1 MNNKGFT
8 MIELLASMVLLSIL
22 MLTAVPTVLR
32 VMDNSRKT
40 TIINDAKKFVSNVE
54 YKIKNN
60 NNNIVR
66 PRVTSSSGRNCI
78 LVTLGYL
85 DLGSE
90 FKEGPHGGAYSLDDS
105 YVIVKLKDYNKAG
118 GIVQT
123 YDYYVTLVEKYDNN
137 TANYGV
143 YLLPLE
149 FLNGRDA
156 KKYVDGLQQNK
167 LLSKSGTEPK
177 NYHLSGTSTLTGS
190 GLGLGCN
197 NLANDDTDKT
207 NDTIYDS
214 DDALREQ
221 GVDVD

>member
-54 YKIKNN
+54 YKVKNN
-60 NNNIVR
+60 NNNIKK
-66 PRVTSSSGRNCI
+66 PKYLDNSGGRRNCI
-78 LVTLGYL
+78 LITLGYL

-90 FKEGPHGGAYSLDDS
+90 FKEGPHGGTYSLDDS
-105 YVIVKLKDYNKAG
+105 YVIVKLKSNNASDG
-118 GIVQT
+118 TVQK
-123 YDYYVTLVEKYDNN
+123 YDYYVTLVEKYDKD
-137 TANYGV
+137 ANYGV

-149 FLNGRDA
+149 QLNSSDA
-156 KKYVDGLQQNK
+156 RKYVDGIQQNK
-167 LLSKSGTEPK
+167 LFSKTGFK
-177 NYHLSGTSTLTGS
+177 VDGNARLTGS
-190 GLGLGCN
+190 GLSLGCN
-197 NLANDDTDKT
+197 TLQNVNGSITLDSV
-207 NDTIYDS
+207 YDA

-221 GVDVD
+221 GVTD